1 MLLLGPQQVRLAHV
15 LHAVAVA
22 RPVPQLGL
30 LGRAVAFFG
39 FRAPLAL
46 QLPLVVEDGPLLR
59 RGPLAA
65 QLPRVL
71 GRLPGL
77 EVVVLIRGQRARV
90 EVLGVLAEQLEL
102 LALCLLYTSP
112 SPRD

>member
-1 MLLLGPQQVRLAHV
+1 MVAPLVGVLLLGPQQVRLAHV

-30 LGRAVAFFG
+30 LGRAVSLFSL
-39 FRAPLAL
+39 RAPLAL
-46 QLPLVVEDGPLLR
+46 QLPFIIKDGPLLR
-59 RGPLAA
+59 RGPLAPE
-65 QLPRVL
+65 LPRVL

-90 EVLGVLAEQLEL
+90 EVLGVLAE
-102 LALCLLYTSP
+102 ARAARASN
-112 SPRD
+112 R